1 MNVFHGFSIYGSLA
15 TVTLVL
21 LWLYICC
28 LVQMIGA
35 EINEELRF
43 EAEMKKNGYLV
54 AGNELKKSEYPV
66 GGSELKKSEYT
77 VAGGEAKKI
86 EDAPEEG
93 GGKV

>member
-1 MNVFHGFSIYGSLA
+1 M
-15 TVTLVL
+15 
-21 LWLYICC
+21 
-28 LVQMIGA
+28 VQMIGA

-54 AGNELKKSEYPV
+54 AG
-66 GGSELKKSEYT
+66 SELKKSEYT

-86 EDAPEEG
+86 EDAPKEG